1 MNYLIRLILGLSL
14 LTVPLTWADD
24 LIDLDD
30 LLDIDDLSDEVSSSG
45 QSAEIADPFEG
56 INRAI
61 YGFNDF
67 AYKEL
72 FEPFTKGY
80 VNVVPQ
86 TARKGIGNFFN
97 NLEFPTRFAG
107 ILLQFR
113 FGRASQEAG
122 KFLVNTT
129 AGFAGFMNVA
139 PEFDGLNPPIEDVG
153 QAFGAWGIDHG
164 FYIVV
169 PFIGPSSLRD
179 FVGRFG
185 GRAVDPIPEPWTQ
198 IDDDGARF
206 ALQATDLINDLPD
219 IIDVYN
225 KITEPA
231 IDSYAAVRDGYAQL
245 RAARVAE

>member
-14 LTVPLTWADD
+14 LTSPLTWADD

-30 LLDIDDLSDEVSSSG
+30 LLDIDDPSDEVSSSG

-61 YGFNDF
+61 FRFNDLT
-67 AYKEL
+67 YKEI

-80 VNVVPQ
+80 VSVVPQ
-86 TARKGIGNFFN
+86 PARKGIGNFFN

-107 ILLQFR
+107 SLLQLR
-113 FGRASQEAG
+113 FGRASQETG

-179 FVGRFG
+179 FVGRFV
-185 GRAVDPIPEPWTQ
+185 GRLVEAP
-198 IDDDGARF
+198 G
-206 ALQATDLINDLPD
+206 LPF
-219 IIDVYN
+219 
-225 KITEPA
+225 T
-231 IDSYAAVRDGYAQL
+231 
-245 RAARVAE
+245 

>member
-1 MNYLIRLILGLSL
+1 MRILQSSLVGAILLIS
-14 LTVPLTWADD
+14 PLAPAED
-24 LIDLDD
+24 LIDMED
-30 LLDIDDLSDEVSSSG
+30 LLDIDDLSDEASSG
-45 QSAEIADPFEG
+45 ASPDIADPFEG

-61 YGFNDF
+61 FGFNDF
-67 AYKEL
+67 AYNEI

-80 VNVVPQ
+80 VRIVPQ
-86 TARKGIGNFFN
+86 PTRKGIGNFFN

-107 ILLQFR
+107 SLLQFR
-113 FGRASQEAG
+113 FGRASQETG

-139 PEFDGLNPPIEDVG
+139 PDFEGLNPPIEDVG
-153 QAFGAWGIDHG
+153 QAFGSWGVRHG
-164 FYIVV
+164 FYFVM
-169 PFIGPSSLRD
+169 PFIGPTSLRD

-198 IDDDGARF
+198 VDDDGARF
-206 ALQATDLINDLPD
+206 GMQATDVINDLPG

-225 KITEPA
+225 SITEPA
-231 IDSYAAVRDGYAQL
+231 IDPYAAVRDGYAQL

>member
-14 LTVPLTWADD
+14 LTSPLTWADD

-30 LLDIDDLSDEVSSSG
+30 LLDIDDPSDEVSSSG

-61 YGFNDF
+61 FRFNDLT
-67 AYKEL
+67 YKEI

-80 VNVVPQ
+80 VSVVPNRPQ
-86 TARKGIGNFFN
+86 RYRQLFQ

-107 ILLQFR
+107 SLLQLR
-113 FGRASQEAG
+113 FGRASQETG

-198 IDDDGARF
+198 LDDDGARL
-206 ALQATDLINDLPD
+206 ALQATDVINDLPD
-219 IIDVYN
+219 IIDFYN

-231 IDSYAAVRDGYAQL
+231 IDPYAAVRDGYAQS
-245 RAARVAE
+245 RGARIAE

>member
-1 MNYLIRLILGLSL
+1 MNYLIRRFLAVGFLSL
-14 LTVPLTWADD
+14 PLAWGDD

-30 LLDIDDLSDEVSSSG
+30 LLDIDDLSEEASSSG
-45 QSAEIADPFEG
+45 PSAEIADPFEG

-61 YGFNDF
+61 FGFNDF
-67 AYKEL
+67 AYKEI
-72 FEPFTKGY
+72 FEPFSKGY
-80 VNVVPQ
+80 VSVVPQ
-86 TARKGIGNFFN
+86 PARKGIGNFFN

-107 ILLQFR
+107 SVLQFR
-113 FGRASQEAG
+113 FGRASQETG

-164 FYIVV
+164 FYIIV

-179 FVGRFG
+179 FVGRYG
-185 GRAVDPIPEPWTQ
+185 GRTVDPIPEPWTQ
-198 IDDDGARF
+198 VDDDGARF
-206 ALQATDLINDLPD
+206 ALQATDVINDLPD

-231 IDSYAAVRDGYAQL
+231 IDPYAAVRDGYAQL